1 MRRYVFGGLALAL
14 ACSPL
19 ISIPPAAAASAQGG
33 MGSRSALTSGSTA
46 ALNPN
51 QDGVNPA
58 NSTLTGISCVTASF
72 CMAVGWTF
80 EGEDQ
85 SVQISYWSTL
95 AERWNGSRWSVLPT
109 PPTPGGSAQLLAVSC
124 TTTSN
129 CEAVGYDSG
138 AQLAIGESWDGR
150 QWHLQATPDPGGVA
164 TITSLNGIACTSLK
178 SCTAVGFAQS
188 SSSLLPSGPLVEQ
201 WNGAAW
207 TIQPSAVIK
216 GGSLDAISCSAADA

>member
-1 MRRYVFGGLALAL
+1 MHRGCLRAPECLATGPAHARASSELSDGVAVRRRPPSVPAGPVAHPTIGSALGRATTGQIIYRVNLIRRGRGDMRRYVFGGLALAL

-19 ISIPPAAAASAQGG
+19 ISILPAAAASAQGG

-85 SVQISYWSTL
+85 SVQISYWST
-95 AERWNGSRWSVLPT
+95 
-109 PPTPGGSAQLLAVSC
+109 
-124 TTTSN
+124 
-129 CEAVGYDSG
+129 
-138 AQLAIGESWDGR
+138 
-150 QWHLQATPDPGGVA
+150 
-164 TITSLNGIACTSLK
+164 
-178 SCTAVGFAQS
+178 
-188 SSSLLPSGPLVEQ
+188 
-201 WNGAAW
+201 
-207 TIQPSAVIK
+207 
-216 GGSLDAISCSAADA
+216 